1 MTTDT
6 HNAKV
11 QHLQQEFRAHANSG
25 NLSLKKKTSNLF
37 RNQKS
42 GRYRLDVS
50 NLNTVLDVDPEH
62 LTITAE
68 GMTTFEDIVNESLKH
83 NLIPLVVPEL
93 KTITI
98 GGAIA
103 GMAIESSS
111 FRYGLVHESI
121 LEMEILT
128 GTGEVVVCTPTNE
141 YKDLFFALP
150 NSYGTLGYVLRA
162 TIKARRASAYV
173 HLRHIPFNSAEACF
187 KTVEEICK
195 TKKYDN
201 ETISF
206 IDGTAFR
213 PDQIYLT
220 LGIDS
225 SEAPYISDYT
235 YKQIYYR
242 SIPKNKDDYLTIHD
256 YIWRW
261 DTDWF
266 WCSKNMF
273 ADRPLARRI
282 LGRQRLG
289 SRTYSRIMRFE
300 AKYHIYGTLVK
311 LFGRAQPQED
321 VIQDVEIPIQNASS
335 FLHQFDQQVGM
346 HPVWIC
352 PTKSVSKRWPYP
364 LYPMKNEQ
372 LYVNFGFWDSIPARG
387 NPKDAYFNKA
397 VEKLV
402 TDHGGMK
409 SLYSTSFY
417 PKKDFE
423 RIYNYSS
430 YKKIKAT
437 YDPDSRLGD
446 LYIKCTNR

>member
-1 MTTDT
+1 MHD
-6 HNAKV
+6 AKV
-11 QHLQQEFRAHANSG
+11 QHLQQDFQAHASTG
-25 NLSLKKKTSNLF
+25 SLSLKKKTSNLF

-42 GRYRLDVS
+42 GRYRLDVG
-50 NLNTVLDVDPEH
+50 NLNQVLDVNLDT

-68 GMTTFEDIVNESLKH
+68 GMTTFEDIVSESLTH
-83 NLIPLVVPEL
+83 GLIPLVVPEL

-111 FRYGLVHESI
+111 FLYGLVHESI
-121 LEMEILT
+121 TEMEILT
-128 GTGEVVVCTPTNE
+128 GSGEVIVCTPTNK
-141 YKDLFFALP
+141 YKDLFYAMP

-162 TIKARRASAYV
+162 TIKARRAPAYV
-173 HLRHIPFNSAEACF
+173 HLRHIPFSDPGDCF
-187 KTVEEICK
+187 KTIDSICK
-195 TKKYDN
+195 TKKYDG
-201 ETISF
+201 ETVSF

-220 LGIDS
+220 LGIDAD
-225 SEAPYISDYT
+225 EAPYLSDYT

-242 SIPKNKDDYLTIHD
+242 SIPKNTDDYLTIHD

-282 LGRQRLG
+282 LGRRRLG
-289 SRTYSRIMRFE
+289 SRTYSHIMRFE
-300 AKYHIYGTLVK
+300 AKHHFYGTLIK
-311 LFGRAQPQED
+311 LFGRAEPKED
-321 VIQDVEIPIQNASS
+321 VIQDVEIPVQNASS
-335 FLHQFDQQVGM
+335 FLRQFDQQIGM

-352 PTKSVSKRWPYP
+352 PTQSVSKRWPYP
-364 LYPMKNEQ
+364 LYPMKNKQ
-372 LYVNFGFWDSIPARG
+372 LYINFGFWDSIPAHG
-387 NPKDAYFNKA
+387 DPSDAFYNKA

-402 TDHGGMK
+402 ADKGGMK

-417 PKKDFE
+417 EKDDFE
-423 RIYNYSS
+423 RIYNYSA
-430 YKKIKAT
+430 YKKIKAA

-446 LYIKCTNR
+446 LYDKCTNR